1 MKKII
6 ICMILLIGFIT
17 LATVRVEAKKIDSQP
32 AYSFAGGSGSG
43 SGSGSGGGSGASCGG
58 FLTEDAVDIIREIL
72 GYFRILGPIL
82 LIVFV
87 ALDFGAAVIAQ
98 DNDAMKKAQKKVTS
112 RAIATGLLFF
122 VPTIIRAI
130 LGLDGIKQSI
140 VISDDPLCHVLS
152 GQPVEIVYKDNI

>member
-87 ALDFGAAVIAQ
+87 ALDFGSAVIAQ
-98 DNDAMKKAQKKVTS
+98 DNDAMKKASSKVVS
-112 RAIATGLLFF
+112 RAIGVALLYF
-122 VPTIIRAI
+122 VPTIIRVI
-130 LGLDGIKQSI
+130 LGLDGVREAIT
-140 VISDDPLCHVLS
+140 ISDDPLCNTMS
-152 GQPVEIVYKDNI
+152 APPIVETVE